1 MAGQMRSVLD
11 KKRQTRDSAA
21 WIGKSSIIAL
31 LRCAS
36 ASVGRGGSSSH
47 VFHSVARHRALCAER
62 CGSQDA
68 DRQAA
73 ALLGCTTP
81 LRARDEQI
89 YVV

>member
-1 MAGQMRSVLD
+1 MRGALD
-11 KKRQTRDSAA
+11 KKRQA
-21 WIGKSSIIAL
+21 WDPALDRQIVDQSLLQLRVGK
-31 LRCAS
+31 RW
-36 ASVGRGGSSSH
+36 RRGSSSH
-47 VFHSVARHRALCAER
+47 VFHSVALHRAPLCER
-62 CGSQDA
+62 CGSLDA